1 MKKQK
6 YQGLTDQEVLTSR
19 EKHGTNVLTE
29 RKPQSPFVKL
39 LLKFTDPL
47 IEILL
52 VAGVLSICISC
63 YEYFRLGESSQVF
76 LEPLGIFIA
85 ILIATVLAFLFE
97 WKAEKE
103 FRLLTLVKDDRL
115 VKVVRNGKVTQL
127 LHPASAVI

>member
-52 VAGVLSICISC
+52 VAGVLSIGISC
-63 YEYFRLGESSQVF
+63 YEFFRLGESSQVF
-76 LEPLGIFIA
+76 LEPIGI
-85 ILIATVLAFLFE
+85 
-97 WKAEKE
+97 
-103 FRLLTLVKDDRL
+103 
-115 VKVVRNGKVTQL
+115 
-127 LHPASAVI
+127 